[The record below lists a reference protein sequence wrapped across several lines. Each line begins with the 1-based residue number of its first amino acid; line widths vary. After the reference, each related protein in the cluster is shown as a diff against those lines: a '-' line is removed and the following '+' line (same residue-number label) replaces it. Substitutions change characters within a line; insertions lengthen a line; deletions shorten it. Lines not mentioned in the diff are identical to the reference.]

1 MTSNAA
7 YISRVFLVCLLGWQS
22 AGIVSAQSYPPAKST
37 SATRQRSIRARSGDT
52 LSRIAKRFGLEV
64 SDLERLNGF
73 PVNARLKNGERI
85 LLPALTDDSDLENK
99 PDGQVVGN
107 RITLADGYSFEADE
121 VWKQGDELWY
131 RKGSISRRLESPV
144 RKVTPLVKA
153 PAPKPEAEAVP
164 TKAPADTAPV
174 AIWIYLNGGARV
186 RVDEVSETTD
196 GAWYRRGNLSMFL
209 DRERIARIEREQ
221 PGSGGGNSWR
231 QGGWSS
237 GNDRIDHLI
246 KMNAARFGVD
256 PYLVF
261 CVIEQESQ
269 FKYFARSPKGAQGL
283 MQLMPG
289 TARRLGVRR
298 PYDPGENI
306 MGGTRYL
313 KELLTMFGGRVDLVL
328 ASYNAGEGAVMKYGR
343 NVPPYR
349 ETREYVKKIGKRYG
363 IDGRKP
369 QDDNDVPIP
378 QR

>member
-1 MTSNAA
+1 
-7 YISRVFLVCLLGWQS
+7 L
-22 AGIVSAQSYPPAKST
+22 
-37 SATRQRSIRARSGDT
+37 
-52 LSRIAKRFGLEV
+52 
-64 SDLERLNGF
+64 
-73 PVNARLKNGERI
+73 
-85 LLPALTDDSDLENK
+85 
-99 PDGQVVGN
+99 
-107 RITLADGYSFEADE
+107 
-121 VWKQGDELWY
+121 
-131 RKGSISRRLESPV
+131 
-144 RKVTPLVKA
+144 
-153 PAPKPEAEAVP
+153 
-164 TKAPADTAPV
+164 

-186 RVDEVSETTD
+186 LVDEVNETTD
-196 GAWYRRGNLSMFL
+196 GAWYKRGNLSMFL

-221 PGSGGGNSWR
+221 PEAGGNAWR

-237 GNDRIDHLI
+237 GNARIDHLI
-246 KMNAARFGVD
+246 KINAARFGVD

-269 FKYFARSPKGAQGL
+269 FKAFARSPKGAQGL

-298 PYDPGENI
+298 PYDPAENI

-313 KELLTMFGGRVDLVL
+313 KELMSMFNGRVDLVL

-369 QDDNDVPIP
+369 QEESDTPVP

>member
-1 MTSNAA
+1 MTSAA
-7 YISRVFLVCLLGWQS
+7 RIIRVFIVCLLIWQP
-22 AGIVSAQSYPPAKST
+22 AEAVFGQTDPPV
-37 SATRQRSIRARSGDT
+37 RYEVT
-52 LSRIAKRFGLEV
+52 LI
-64 SDLERLNGF
+64 
-73 PVNARLKNGERI
+73 
-85 LLPALTDDSDLENK
+85 
-99 PDGQVVGN
+99 
-107 RITLADGYSFEADE
+107 DGYSFEVDD
-121 VWKQGDELWY
+121 VWKQGDEIWY
-131 RKGSISRRLESPV
+131 RKGAISKGVPASSVKKFGPV
-144 RKVTPLVKA
+144 ATAKPAAPKS
-153 PAPKPEAEAVP
+153 PAPETVATKPP
-164 TKAPADTAPV
+164 TPAAPLP
-174 AIWIYLNGGARV
+174 IWIYLNGGARV
-186 RVDEVSETTD
+186 RVDEVNETTD
-196 GAWYRRGNLSMFL
+196 GAWYKRGNLQMFL

-221 PGSGGGNSWR
+221 PETAATVWR
-231 QGGWSS
+231 QNGWTS

-246 KMNAARFGVD
+246 KINAARFGVD

-269 FKYFARSPKGAQGL
+269 FKTFARSPKGAQGL

-298 PYDPGENI
+298 PYDPAENI

-313 KELLTMFGGRVDLVL
+313 KELMTMFSGRVDLVL

-369 QDDNDVPIP
+369 PEENDAPVP

>member
-1 MTSNAA
+1 MTSAA
-7 YISRVFLVCLLGWQS
+7 RIIRVFVVCLLIWQPVV
-22 AGIVSAQSYPPAKST
+22 AVFGQTDTPA
-37 SATRQRSIRARSGDT
+37 AAPAPTRHQ
-52 LSRIAKRFGLEV
+52 
-64 SDLERLNGF
+64 
-73 PVNARLKNGERI
+73 
-85 LLPALTDDSDLENK
+85 
-99 PDGQVVGN
+99 
-107 RITLADGYSFEADE
+107 ITLVDGYTFEVDE
-121 VWKQGDELWY
+121 VWKQGDEIWY
-131 RKGSISRRLESPV
+131 RKGQLSKGIEASSVKKYGPIII
-144 RKVTPLVKA
+144 KA
-153 PAPKPEAEAVP
+153 PALKSPAPDTVGAKP
-164 TKAPADTAPV
+164 APPAPL

-196 GAWYRRGNLSMFL
+196 GAWYKRGNLQMFL
-209 DRERIARIEREQ
+209 ERERIARIEREQ
-221 PGSGGGNSWR
+221 PETAAPAWR

-246 KMNAARFGVD
+246 KVNADRFGVD

-269 FKYFARSPKGAQGL
+269 FKSFARSPKGAQGL

-298 PYDPGENI
+298 PYDPAENI

-313 KELLTMFGGRVDLVL
+313 KELMTMFNGRVDLVL

-369 QDDNDVPIP
+369 QEENDAPVP

>member
-1 MTSNAA
+1 MTSAA
-7 YISRVFLVCLLGWQS
+7 RIITVAFLCLLIWQP
-22 AGIVSAQSYPPAKST
+22 AGVVFGQTDPPPT
-37 SATRQRSIRARSGDT
+37 EP
-52 LSRIAKRFGLEV
+52 SRF
-64 SDLERLNGF
+64 
-73 PVNARLKNGERI
+73 
-85 LLPALTDDSDLENK
+85 
-99 PDGQVVGN
+99 
-107 RITLADGYSFEADE
+107 RITLTDGYTFEVDE
-121 VWKQGDELWY
+121 VWKQGDEIWY
-131 RKGSISRRLESPV
+131 RKGGISKALEASS
-144 RKVTPLVKA
+144 VKKFEA
-153 PAPKPEAEAVP
+153 VGPKPASSKSPPPAATP
-164 TKAPADTAPV
+164 TKPTGPAEPL
-174 AIWIYLNGGARV
+174 AIWIYLEGGARM
-186 RVDEVSETTD
+186 RVDEVTESSD

-221 PGSGGGNSWR
+221 PETGATAWR
-231 QGGWSS
+231 QGGWTS

-246 KMNAARFGVD
+246 KINAARFGID

-269 FKYFARSPKGAQGL
+269 FKTFARSPKGAQGL

-298 PYDPGENI
+298 PYDPAENI

-313 KELLTMFGGRVDLVL
+313 KELMTMFEGRVDLVL

-349 ETREYVKKIGKRYG
+349 ETRDYVKKIGKRYG

-369 QDDNDVPIP
+369 QEENDTPVP

>member
-1 MTSNAA
+1 MF
-7 YISRVFLVCLLGWQS
+7 IVCLLIWQP
-22 AGIVSAQSYPPAKST
+22 AEAVFGQTDTPAPPPG
-37 SATRQRSIRARSGDT
+37 ATRHQ
-52 LSRIAKRFGLEV
+52 
-64 SDLERLNGF
+64 
-73 PVNARLKNGERI
+73 
-85 LLPALTDDSDLENK
+85 
-99 PDGQVVGN
+99 
-107 RITLADGYSFEADE
+107 ITLLDGRTFEVDE
-121 VWKQGDELWY
+121 VWQQGDELWY
-131 RKGSISRRLESPV
+131 RNGNISKGIAASSI
-144 RKVTPLVKA
+144 KKHGPLAVKA
-153 PAPKPEAEAVP
+153 PPAKAVAPGAVAPKPLTPPEP
-164 TKAPADTAPV
+164 L

-186 RVDEVSETTD
+186 RVDEVNETTD
-196 GAWYRRGNLSMFL
+196 GAWYKRGNLQMFL
-209 DRERIARIEREQ
+209 ERERIARIERGQ
-221 PGSGGGNSWR
+221 PETAAPAWR
-231 QGGWSS
+231 QGGWTS

-246 KMNAARFGVD
+246 KINAARFGID

-269 FKYFARSPKGAQGL
+269 FKTFARSHKGAQGL

-298 PYDPGENI
+298 PYDPAENI

-313 KELLTMFGGRVDLVL
+313 KELMTMFNGRVDLVL

-369 QDDNDVPIP
+369 QEENDVPVP